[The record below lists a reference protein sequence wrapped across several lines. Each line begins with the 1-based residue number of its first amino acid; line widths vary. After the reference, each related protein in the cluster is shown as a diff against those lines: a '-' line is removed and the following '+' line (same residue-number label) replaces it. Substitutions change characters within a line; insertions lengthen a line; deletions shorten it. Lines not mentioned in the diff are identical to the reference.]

1 MFIYFLKV
9 WFLNFTV
16 LFFAHGLGVVAGV
29 EEGNCLCTHTP
40 LCFPQEYTRECEC
53 TSYSLVFLLMFWCV
67 SQQLCRVRERFGVFL
82 RGCAVYVRDDLFRR
96 DNLTAR
102 RPLLGFPDGDT
113 SEKACPKSCAAV

>member
-1 MFIYFLKV
+1 MHSHSLPLPCAFPWENTQGKTQGSASIPP
-9 WFLNFTV
+9 
-16 LFFAHGLGVVAGV
+16 
-29 EEGNCLCTHTP
+29 TP
-40 LCFPQEYTRECEC
+40 
-53 TSYSLVFLLMFWCV
+53 LVFLLMFWCT
-67 SQQLCRVRERFGVFL
+67 SPKLSNVRQHFGVFL